1 MFANSFGDVVMCLLS
16 WVILLNGLL
25 VVLLEDSILEADVLI
40 AAV

>member
-1 MFANSFGDVVMCLLS
+1 MCLLS

-25 VVLLEDSILEADVLI
+25 LVLFEDSILEADVVI